1 MKKMIALLVA
11 LMMLTLCACG
21 NAPSGAT
28 EGNEAVGGMTGGVEN
43 DNAETGEA
51 TSEPET
57 QATTEATVPEVT
69 EPAFSPE
76 KLSVW
81 GLPEPAF
88 TYEYLGYREIAKGP
102 DQIPELYYRGAA
114 DYATIRAYAQSLAD
128 EGWNDYVD
136 DPGETS
142 VFGFSGEMGEYKM
155 FIRRDPDGNV
165 IIRVRD
171 GSVLAAWDEELSLY
185 IVPEYGE
192 YGSYGEN
199 DYSLEQL

>member
-1 MKKMIALLVA
+1 MKNIIALFVA

-21 NAPSGAT
+21 NAPSSAT
-28 EGNEAVGGMTGGVEN
+28 ESTDNVGAVTGSTENNTPETDEA
-43 DNAETGEA
+43 
-51 TSEPET
+51 T
-57 QATTEATVPEVT
+57 QATTAATIPEET
-69 EPAFSPE
+69 KSAFSPE
-76 KLSVW
+76 KLAVW

-88 TYEYLGYREIAKGP
+88 TYEYLGYREISKGP
-102 DQIPELYYRGAA
+102 DQIPELYYRGSA
-114 DYATIRAYAQSLAD
+114 DYATIRAYAQSLATA
-128 EGWNDYVD
+128 GWNDYVD

-142 VFGFSGEMGEYKM
+142 VFAFSGEMGEYKM

-171 GSVLAAWDEELSLY
+171 RSVLAVFDDTLDLY

-199 DYSLEQL
+199 DYTLETL